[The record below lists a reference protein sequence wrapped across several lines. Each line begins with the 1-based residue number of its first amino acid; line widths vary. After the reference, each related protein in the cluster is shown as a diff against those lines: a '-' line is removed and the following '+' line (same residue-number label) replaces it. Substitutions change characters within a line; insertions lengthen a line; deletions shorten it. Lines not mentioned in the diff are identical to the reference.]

1 MLFARAQLTQILNGT
16 VRGPELRRELRRA
29 RAYARRVTAAA
40 RDDKDPRAY
49 RLYHVQ
55 NGNHIEPF
63 ECRDASRNYRGSVAG
78 ADIAIV
84 SATRP
89 DHRTR
94 HRIEAATQANGRPV
108 GCERPRSLG
117 RAKLGK
123 APMVNGPGP
132 GMHSASPPCS
142 RTASSTSST
151 ISLAN
156 QSDAGAAP
164 PARI

>member
-89 DHRTR
+89 I
-94 HRIEAATQANGRPV
+94 IEHATGSRL
-108 GCERPRSLG
+108 RL
-117 RAKLGK
+117 KL
-123 APMVNGPGP
+123 MVDRLDASGPDP
-132 GMHSASPPCS
+132 
-142 RTASSTSST
+142 
-151 ISLAN
+151 
-156 QSDAGAAP
+156 
-164 PARI
+164 